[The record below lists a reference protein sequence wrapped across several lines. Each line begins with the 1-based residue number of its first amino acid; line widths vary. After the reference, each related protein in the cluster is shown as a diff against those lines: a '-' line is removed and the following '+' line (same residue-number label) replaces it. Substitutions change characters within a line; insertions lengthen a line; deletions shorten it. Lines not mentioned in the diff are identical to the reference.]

1 MLECNITKDEGQKPN
16 ELKYRLRRKLLEAK
30 ATVPAAWMKQENDL
44 KRSEDATK
52 LLLDEINDELEKLW
66 NDHSQVILDATYEH
80 MVFLIQNHEIDR
92 FKKYFE
98 MHQFPPS
105 IPLYDKSDSRYT
117 SAFEYAHNANAA
129 KIFIYMMDMID

>member
-1 MLECNITKDEGQKPN
+1 M
-16 ELKYRLRRKLLEAK
+16 
-30 ATVPAAWMKQENDL
+30 PAAWMKQENDL

-98 MHQFPPS
+98 MH
-105 IPLYDKSDSRYT
+105 
-117 SAFEYAHNANAA
+117 
-129 KIFIYMMDMID
+129 